1 MSGTLHFINNLGGNS
16 NAEERNAQKALVR
29 SHAMKHFRRQQ
40 RKEELRHHARHVV
53 TPCDDIPRV
62 CTIRT
67 DHGQVAGGL
76 ESCADCSPHER
87 CDVHRIQPQD
97 DVHHYKTLPS
107 KEKDLA
113 TSYATPEPSEC
124 SAETPNSVIS
134 SHDHPGESL
143 NTHNQGVNNM
153 PVTIHSP
160 SAWRGPF
167 FVELVRG
174 FFPLQHWTSPAILEG
189 MKQWTDVQNL
199 PMQRINDAICLVN
212 TGVALRDQRMLI
224 EGQKRQIL
232 AVQSLRAE
240 ISRPDVSIEGVSC
253 AAISIMCTGVFS
265 ATSSGIAG
273 CRMHI
278 AGVTA
283 ILQAHN
289 RQSNGEPLTPQLRN
303 QFHRL
308 ILMHHLINGKAIS
321 LSDRMLGLDQ
331 EAKPGSIR
339 ALLQLSSRI
348 PSLTEATSQ
357 QFDNIFS
364 EGPGGAP
371 QALQARASALARE
384 FDEWLKAY
392 EEPGPRYR
400 RVPLEF
406 LSFLDANMLG
416 LYWTARVL
424 LAQCRDRLQMMQ
436 SINFSHIADNPH
448 RYKDEADMYA
458 TYLLNSAMV
467 INKYEGP
474 PLSKAFAIRGS
485 LHFAREWWTFSADK
499 ARLKAALN
507 IERRL
512 RVNLPG
518 IDWDTVL
525 YWSFLPLVWF
535 V

>member
-1 MSGTLHFINNLGGNS
+1 MSGALQFINNLAGNS
-16 NAEERNAQKALVR
+16 DAEERDAQKALVR
-29 SHAMKHFRRQQ
+29 SHAMKYFRRQQ
-40 RKEELRHHARHVV
+40 RKEELRHHARRVV
-53 TPCDDIPRV
+53 TLRDNIPRV
-62 CTIRT
+62 CSIRT
-67 DHGQVAGGL
+67 DHGQVACDLGN
-76 ESCADCSPHER
+76 CADCSPHER
-87 CDVHRIQPQD
+87 CDLHPIQPQD
-97 DVHHYKTLPS
+97 DVLWYKTLPS
-107 KEKDLA
+107 GDKDLA
-113 TSYATPEPSEC
+113 TSYATPESSEY
-124 SAETPNSVIS
+124 SAETPNSLIS
-134 SHDHPGESL
+134 SHDRPNESP
-143 NTHNQGVNNM
+143 HFHSQGGIPM
-153 PVTIHSP
+153 PPQIHST

-167 FVELVRG
+167 FVDLVRG
-174 FFPLQHWTSPAILEG
+174 FFPLQHWTSPVILEG
-189 MKQWTDVQNL
+189 MKQWTDVKSL
-199 PMQRINDAICLVN
+199 PMERINDAICLVN
-212 TGVALRDQRMLI
+212 TGVARQDQRMLM

-283 ILQAHN
+283 ILQAHS

-308 ILMHHLINGKAIS
+308 ILMHHLINGKAIT

-331 EAKPGSIR
+331 GANPGSIR

-371 QALQARASALARE
+371 QALQARASMLARE
-384 FDEWLKAY
+384 FDEWFKAY

-406 LSFLDANMLG
+406 QSFLDANMLG
-416 LYWTARVL
+416 LYWTARLL
-424 LAQCRDRLQMMQ
+424 LAQSRDRLQMMQ
-436 SINFSHIADNPH
+436 CLDLSYQVDNPH
-448 RYKDEADMYA
+448 CYKDEADMYA
-458 TYLLNSAMV
+458 TYLLNSTMV
-467 INKYEGP
+467 INRYEGP
-474 PLSKAFAIRGS
+474 PLSKAFAMRGP

-499 ARLKAALN
+499 ARLRATVN

-512 RVNLPG
+512 RANLPG